1 MTQART
7 FKVPSR
13 LLLAALLAG
22 LASAKCTFF
31 GRAATDYADTNLSV
45 VQLLPNATK
54 PLASCCAACS
64 TWNAAAPRKA
74 SRTCSIGVLLHG
86 TVCAL
91 KPSANRPFPSSSAT
105 AVQPSS
111 APAPGPNPGMANLD
125 LIVLPEPLA
134 ERYGAKC
141 LDGSP
146 PALYMK
152 AANTT
157 ADPSAA
163 NKWVLFFKGGG
174 WCYDET
180 ACYKRSKGIMGS
192 SLQLNATQPKFGY
205 GGGGPVGADPRENP
219 SFAHFNRVIVWYCD
233 GGSFTGD
240 LTEPIV
246 INGSKV
252 WFRGRRNRDAVLGYL
267 REEHGLGAATDV
279 LVSGGSAGGLSAYIH
294 ADYIRST
301 LLPVNTSTPSDTTPF
316 LASTSFSASTTRL
329 NTAARNA
336 TLKFRAAPVS
346 GFFLNHRT
354 MTGEAKHEADMRY
367 VFNMMNSSG
376 GVNRACAAAYSPV
389 GEEWRCI
396 FANESWSYSAT
407 PTFPI
412 NSAIDAY
419 QLSDI
424 LEFNGSRYCA
434 GLNVG
439 VPVVPG
445 PQMSNCS
452 TQELAVVARYEKDFL
467 HDLQS
472 SPAFSRAGS
481 GGFIESC
488 VEHCLGMAAGWC
500 AVSDPHSGVTIQQ
513 AVSAWWDAPDGDPA
527 AGHWHLP
534 CAIRNAS
541 PGQCNPSCSE
551 TPHRLEMRNGLQR

>member
-1 MTQART
+1 MPRC
-7 FKVPSR
+7 S
-13 LLLAALLAG
+13 LLPTTLLVA
-22 LASAKCTFF
+22 LASAKCNFF
-31 GRAATDYADTNLSV
+31 GQAATDYADANLSV
-45 VQLLPNATK
+45 VQLPPNATE

-64 TWNAAAPRKA
+64 TWNAAAPRNA
-74 SRTCSIGVLLHG
+74 SATCRIGVLLHG
-86 TVCAL
+86 TVCTL
-91 KPSANRPFPSSSAT
+91 KPSSDRPFPSSPAT

-111 APAPGPNPGMANLD
+111 ALGPNPDMANLD
-125 LIVLPEPLA
+125 LIILPWSLA

-146 PALYMK
+146 PAIYMK
-152 AANTT
+152 GANTS

-180 ACYKRSKGIMGS
+180 MCYTRSQGILGS

-205 GGGGPVGADPRENP
+205 GGGGPVGADALENP
-219 SFAHFNRVIVWYCD
+219 SFAHFNRVILWYCD

-240 LTEPIV
+240 LTDPIV
-246 INGSKV
+246 VNGSKV
-252 WFRGRRNRDAVLGYL
+252 WFRGKRNLDAVLGYL
-267 REEHGLGAATDV
+267 REEHGFGAATDV

-294 ADYIRST
+294 ADHIRST
-301 LLPVNTSTPSDTTPF
+301 LLPPDAGHGATQETPLLSPS
-316 LASTSFSASTTRL
+316 ASTSTSASATRP
-329 NTAARNA
+329 TDTARNA
-336 TLKFRAAPVS
+336 TTLKFRAAPVS

-354 MTGEAKHEADMRY
+354 MTGEAMHEADMRY
-367 VFNMMNSSG
+367 VFTMMNSSG

-389 GEEWRCI
+389 GEQWRCI
-396 FANESWSYSAT
+396 FANESWSFSTT

-452 TQELAVVARYEKDFL
+452 TQELAVVRGYEHDFL
-467 HDLQS
+467 HDIQS
-472 SPAFSRAGS
+472 SSAFTRAGS

-500 AVSDPHSGVTIQQ
+500 AVSDPSSGVTMQQ
-513 AVSAWWDAPDGDPA
+513 AVSAWWSAPDGDPA
-527 AGHWHLP
+527 AAHWHLP
-534 CAIRNAS
+534 CAIRSAS
-541 PGQCNPSCSE
+541 PGQCNPSCS
-551 TPHRLEMRNGLQR
+551 NS